1 MLESR
6 SERPAATVNRIYLEP
21 NGIIMKHLPI
31 AITAA
36 LLLASPVAHAA
47 PDKTVLALE
56 TLAASGSTRAEF
68 ELGRRFENGIGATA
82 DSRKAFNFYCKAAST
97 ARRRPRATRWPL
109 FGFTKCSGAD
119 GG

>member
-56 TLAASGSTRAEF
+56 TLAASGVLSDLRAACRE
-68 ELGRRFENGIGATA
+68 RR
-82 DSRKAFNFYCKAAST
+82 
-97 ARRRPRATRWPL
+97 
-109 FGFTKCSGAD
+109 
-119 GG
+119 